1 MRRAWHM
8 AFFSLWGVLLFEV
21 LVENFL
27 MSIVTAYPL
36 ATGVYRWSLV
46 IGASSTLLALAYLAY
61 AHYRCLMLTGKDLR
75 FQNVVFFFIMG
86 IIEFAIVYQFIYY
99 LSLDSFQYPNAPI
112 TPDAVAVQHDLQAR
126 ILTQINF
133 IVFSACTA
141 VAMPYPRITSASA
154 IISLLNFFQ
163 IVGTLLIGALLVAT
177 FVQKSDPRASG
188 RDKGLPRGH
197 PDE

>member
-1 MRRAWHM
+1 MINIELPGLENPLQLSRYIFDLLLVSEGSIEAAKHRSMRRAWHM

-86 IIEFAIVYQFIYY
+86 GNY
-99 LSLDSFQYPNAPI
+99 
-112 TPDAVAVQHDLQAR
+112 
-126 ILTQINF
+126 
-133 IVFSACTA
+133 
-141 VAMPYPRITSASA
+141 
-154 IISLLNFFQ
+154 
-163 IVGTLLIGALLVAT
+163 
-177 FVQKSDPRASG
+177 
-188 RDKGLPRGH
+188 
-197 PDE
+197 